1 MIKEVIGMLNK
12 QNDWR
17 IVSCY
22 CPNCG
27 KLLSGH
33 PSEEGNVKIS
43 CRKCG
48 ADVVLKVKGRRHT
61 TLEIYAPKNAIEGAF
76 VCRF

>member
-1 MIKEVIGMLNK
+1 MLNK

-33 PSEEGNVKIS
+33 PGEEGNVKIS

-48 ADVVLKVKGRRHT
+48 AEMVLKVKGRRHT
-61 TLEIYAPKNAIEGAF
+61 TLEIYAPKYLPEGSLVF
-76 VCRF
+76 G